1 MIKSAEQAFT
11 QSFIKQAMANGLSE
25 AQATKLFKT
34 AAEKHANDW
43 MAQLQPYLQKAQD
56 FASQNPAAAGA
67 IGGGLGGMAVG
78 AGAAG
83 KGNRLKG
90 ALGGG
95 LAGAGLGGAGGL
107 AIDPSLRQRL
117 FGDNVNTQINSGLAR
132 MRGESNAN
140 PDNPQDWGTGGI

>member
-1 MIKSAEQAFT
+1 
-11 QSFIKQAMANGLSE
+11 
-25 AQATKLFKT
+25 
-34 AAEKHANDW
+34 
-43 MAQLQPYLQKAQD
+43 
-56 FASQNPAAAGA
+56 
-67 IGGGLGGMAVG
+67 MAVG

>member
-56 FASQNPAAAGA
+56 FASQNPTAAGA
-67 IGGGLGGMAVG
+67 IGGGLGGMAAG
-78 AGAAG
+78 AGLAG
-83 KGNRLKG
+83 KGNRIKG

-95 LAGAGLGGAGGL
+95 LAGAGLGAAGGTML
-107 AIDPSLRQRL
+107 HNGHISSQNMMKELNSL
-117 FGDNVNTQINSGLAR
+117 FGGDKNYTNDITA
-132 MRGESNAN
+132 
-140 PDNPQDWGTGGI
+140 PGGC